1 MAERSLRGQVVGSL
15 RALSTE
21 MDRLDQAAADW
32 YGLNR
37 TDMQALDIL
46 GRTGPLAP
54 TALARQ
60 LGFTTGGVT
69 TVLDRLEKAGYIRR
83 RPDPADRRRQL
94 VETTEATAARD
105 EEVFGDLIRATSDVL
120 ADYTEDRLVVIRDFL
135 DRIRHVTAAHADAL
149 GSQAGARPG
158 HAETA
163 GRTPARQGRR
173 RDAGSDRPLPAPL
186 PRLSQAQMNRRR
198 VTTPSP
204 TLPPHQRLKWLPMSR

>member
-1 MAERSLRGQVVGSL
+1 MAERALPGQVIGSL

-21 MDRLDQAAADW
+21 MDRLDQAAADS

-46 GRTGPLAP
+46 GRAGPIAP

-83 RPDPADRRRQL
+83 RPDPGDRRRQV

-105 EEVFGDLIRATSDVL
+105 EEVFGDLIRGTRELL
-120 ADYTEDRLVVIRDFL
+120 ADHTNDELLVIRDFL
-135 DRIRHVTAAHADAL
+135 DRVRELTAAHADAL
-149 GSQAGARPG
+149 GNHARPAPG
-158 HAETA
+158 HA
-163 GRTPARQGRR
+163 
-173 RDAGSDRPLPAPL
+173 
-186 PRLSQAQMNRRR
+186 
-198 VTTPSP
+198 
-204 TLPPHQRLKWLPMSR
+204 